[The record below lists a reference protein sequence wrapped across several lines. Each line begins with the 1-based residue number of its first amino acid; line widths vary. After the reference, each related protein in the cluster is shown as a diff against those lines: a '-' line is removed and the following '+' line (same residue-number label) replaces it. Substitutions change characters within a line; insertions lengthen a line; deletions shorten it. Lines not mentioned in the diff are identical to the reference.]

1 MITRHARPIA
11 RRVPAGKDDD
21 VARSG
26 RDAFPVI
33 EASVD
38 VMLMATDLANE
49 TGALAF
55 VAPFDGSG
63 CAMA

>member
-26 RDAFPVI
+26 RAALLARLEGQPVSDVGRWTR
-33 EASVD
+33 EA
-38 VMLMATDLANE
+38 LYE
-49 TGALAF
+49 
-55 VAPFDGSG
+55 DGR
-63 CAMA
+63 